1 MTFNEVKGDL
11 FDAES
16 CYALC
21 HCISSDIKMGAGVAK
36 LFNNI
41 GVKHELERYS
51 AINKKGIVWYGKGY
65 AIFTNCGREC
75 DRFPNGVFNL
85 VTKQHYY
92 DKPTYE
98 TIRDALLDVKYI
110 MIQYHNTTKLAMPR
124 IGCGLDKLQWVFV
137 KEIIKDVFK
146 DTDVDIL
153 VFAI

>member
-11 FDAES
+11 FTAPPE
-16 CYALC
+16 YTLC
-21 HCISSDIKMGAGVAK
+21 HCISSDIKMSAGIAK
-36 LFNNI
+36 SFSNI
-41 GVKHELERYS
+41 GVKHELELYNV
-51 AINKKGIVWYGKGY
+51 ININKGIVWYGKGY
-65 AIFTNCGREC
+65 AIWTNCGREC

-85 VTKQHYY
+85 VTKQRYY

-110 MIQYHNTTKLAMPR
+110 MIQCHNTKLTMPR

-137 KEIIKDVFK
+137 KEIIQDVFK